1 LFFGPALLEYLLA
14 AILGALLRHQF
25 STIRRFDIHPVPKL
39 IWRRKGEYVWACLYV
54 NGNLGN
60 GNLTALASEFSPVVE
75 RTAADT
81 VTFDI
86 SGLDRLFGFPQD
98 IAAAIVRRAAELQ
111 MNVHIAVAANPDA
124 AICAARGFPGVSI
137 VPYGD
142 EAKFLGTLPLAL
154 LAPSPE
160 LHQTLNRWGIRR
172 FRDMAALPPLGIAER
187 LGPEGLRLRQ
197 LARGEIERKL
207 APIEEP
213 PCFEDSLEL
222 EYPVELIEPL
232 AFLLARLIKGLAAR
246 LANRGLATD
255 ELRLRL
261 KLENRATGERT
272 LRLPA
277 PSLDTEAFL
286 KLLQLDLEAHPPQA
300 PVVHIWI
307 GMNPVKPR
315 AAQSGLFVPGAPEP
329 VRLNLTLARIKAIV
343 GEGRVGSPE
352 LLDTHRPGSFRMA
365 EFGSGKQAQ
374 PLAHSDQSRDR
385 EGAVVAECTELAL
398 RMFRPPRTAHVS
410 LAAGH
415 PNFVAAQSIRG
426 KVLDYAGPWRMS
438 GDWWTTDSWS
448 RDEWDIALSDGALYR
463 IYREPRGWFVEG
475 SYD

>member
-1 LFFGPALLEYLLA
+1 
-14 AILGALLRHQF
+14 
-25 STIRRFDIHPVPKL
+25 
-39 IWRRKGEYVWACLYV
+39 VWACLY
-54 NGNLGN
+54 GN

-75 RTAADT
+75 RTAADI

-98 IAAAIVRRAAELQ
+98 IAAAIVRRAAELR
-111 MNVHIAVAANPDA
+111 MNVRIAVAANPDA

-160 LHQTLNRWGIRR
+160 LQETLNRWGIRR

-232 AFLLARLIKGLAAR
+232 AFLLARSIKGLAAR

-286 KLLQLDLEAHPPQA
+286 KLLQLDLEAHPPPS
-300 PVVHIWI
+300 PVVQIWI

-315 AAQSGLFVPGAPEP
+315 AAQSGLFVPEAPEP

-352 LLDTHRPGSFRMA
+352 LLDTHRPEPFRMA

-374 PLAHSDQSRDR
+374 AQ
-385 EGAVVAECTELAL
+385 AEAQPRSTRLAL
-398 RMFRPPRTAHVS
+398 RMFRPPQTAHVS

-415 PNFVAAQSIRG
+415 PSFVAAHSIRG

-438 GDWWTTDSWS
+438 GDWWTNDSWS

-463 IYREPRGWFVEG
+463 IYRDPHGWFVEG